1 MLTGKLRFT
10 PNALTSL
17 PRKTKQEAYKI
28 RPRGTC
34 FKTEREMKKDT
45 PKYVLGLGVFFGCF
59 FAVSTPLQAQNTTGV
74 TDKEILIG
82 SWSAPGRASDFLGT
96 EKGTGAKAYFAPIN
110 DGRGGGG

>member
-59 FAVSTPLQAQNTTGV
+59 FAVSTPLQAQNTPEL

-82 SWSAPGRASDFLGT
+82 CGYPLEGPAHFLGT
-96 EKGTGAKAYFAPIN
+96 EPLTGANPYLSMIN
-110 DGRGGGG
+110 NAR

>member
-82 SWSAPGRASDFLGT
+82 SCLALERPSPFLGT
-96 EKGTGAKAYFAPIN
+96 ETVTGAHAHTAII
-110 DGRGGGG
+110 

>member
-45 PKYVLGLGVFFGCF
+45 PKYVLGLGVFCACSGVETAKKHPKNTPSPKTYFGVSF
-59 FAVSTPLQAQNTTGV
+59 FISLSVLKHVPL
-74 TDKEILIG
+74 
-82 SWSAPGRASDFLGT
+82 GRIFYASCLVL
-96 EKGTGAKAYFAPIN
+96 
-110 DGRGGGG
+110 R